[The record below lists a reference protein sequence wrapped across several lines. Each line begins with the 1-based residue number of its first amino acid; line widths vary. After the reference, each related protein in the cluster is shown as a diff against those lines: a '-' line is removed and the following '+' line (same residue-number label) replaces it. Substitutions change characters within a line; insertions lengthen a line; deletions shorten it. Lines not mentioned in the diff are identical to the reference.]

1 MLIKIIKIEA
11 PVAQQDRAADYG
23 SAGWGFDSLQ
33 ARLKREEKWMLEALK
48 EAEKALRE
56 GEVPVGAVV
65 VYRGKI
71 IGRGHNQTER
81 LKDPTAHA
89 EMIAITAACNA
100 LQQPRLEG
108 AEVYVT
114 VEPCVMCT
122 GAMILARIKKLIFGV
137 NESKFGACGSKY
149 NIPFDNLLNHTFEIK
164 KGVLAEKAK
173 ELLKKFFEKK
183 RRDGR
188 VDEGARLEIA

>member
-1 MLIKIIKIEA
+1 MLIKIKKA
-11 PVAQQDRAADYG
+11 PVAQLDRAADYG

-33 ARLKREEKWMLEALK
+33 ACLNEEKWMREALK
-48 EAEKALRE
+48 EAELALRE

-65 VYRGKI
+65 VVNERIVGK
-71 IGRGHNQTER
+71 GHNQTER

-89 EMIAITAACNA
+89 EIIAITAACNA
-100 LQQPRLEG
+100 LGSSRLEK

-114 VEPCVMCT
+114 LEPCVMCT
-122 GAMILARIKKLIFGV
+122 GAMVLARIKKLVFGAQ
-137 NESKFGACGSKY
+137 EKKFGACGSKY
-149 NIPFDNLLNHTFEIK
+149 NIPFDNLLNHTFEVK
-164 KGVLAEKAK
+164 KGVLEKKAK
-173 ELLKKFFEKK
+173 ELLEEFFKKR